1 MPMVILDKYQKEL
14 WGQIPNSH
22 SLMSM
27 ASRTFMQRNVY
38 LFELSSA
45 IMVMF
50 FFLNIQSNLPL
61 LCTKRIHESFHLR
74 FKF

>member
-27 ASRTFMQRNVY
+27 ASRTFMQRNEY

-50 FFLNIQSNLPL
+50 FFLTFNLICHCFVPREYMSHS
-61 LCTKRIHESFHLR
+61 T
-74 FKF
+74 